1 MKELIMQ
8 RINQG
13 KNGKALPEDLHTHKT
28 MVPFELATSNGLLTD
43 RPTDSKPIKKNSCC
57 KSTYLCRRLKILN
70 LSLTVPLRGRLSIWQ
85 AVAILIINLV
95 LPGIGTAILACFIS
109 EKVYISEMA
118 LAQAQKG
125 DKEAEELAKNLKIQ
139 TRRYRRKAVLTGLLQ
154 FIGLVLVLAGWFWAL
169 SLSIMLVSDAITYGG
184 KRQKS

>member
-1 MKELIMQ
+1 M
-8 RINQG
+8 
-13 KNGKALPEDLHTHKT
+13 
-28 MVPFELATSNGLLTD
+28 
-43 RPTDSKPIKKNSCC
+43 
-57 KSTYLCRRLKILN
+57 
-70 LSLTVPLRGRLSIWQ
+70 
-85 AVAILIINLV
+85 IINLV
-95 LPGIGTAILACFIS
+95 LPGIGTAILACLIS
-109 EKVYISEMA
+109 GKVYISEMA